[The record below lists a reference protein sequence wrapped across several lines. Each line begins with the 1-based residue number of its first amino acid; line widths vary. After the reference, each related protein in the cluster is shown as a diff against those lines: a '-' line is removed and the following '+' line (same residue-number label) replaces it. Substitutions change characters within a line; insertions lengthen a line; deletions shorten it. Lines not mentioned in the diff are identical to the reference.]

1 MFMNKNLKETAFNYC
16 AQSGVDGQKTNF
28 FIISMGVMFHTIKR
42 LPPEGMAFTKKNA
55 QPLIRKFSET
65 NKFNE
70 KIKNRET
77 EFKKILI
84 YWAFKTL
91 YSWTLNT

>member
-1 MFMNKNLKETAFNYC
+1 
-16 AQSGVDGQKTNF
+16 
-28 FIISMGVMFHTIKR
+28 MFHTIKR